1 MNIVTGVGGYVSASV
16 AERLLEAEGAD
27 RLVVASRDQK
37 VLDAWRDRGVDA
49 RYADYNDKASLVDA
63 FRGGERLFLVSA
75 MEAGPSRQRQ
85 HRNAVEA
92 AVEAGVQH
100 IVYTSFIGTER
111 PEVNSV
117 EVADHKFTEGLI
129 QASGLRWNML
139 RNNQYADAMAENQ
152 AAIAITSGQS
162 IGNTGE
168 GLVGFVARSDV
179 AAVAAAIMLGA
190 GEPDTGYDVTGPELL
205 SYRQVGEMIAELSG
219 APITIVDLSD
229 DEMYAM
235 WDALGVPRDATG
247 DFSKSPVPWASDG
260 MVTFGQMIRA
270 GHLARLTDVVERF
283 TGSKPRALRD
293 LMLERRDG
301 WPPAPAGAGAGAQG
315 ADVA

>member
-1 MNIVTGVGGYVSASV
+1 MYIVTGVGGYVSGAV
-16 AERLLEAEGAD
+16 ARQLLEELGPD
-27 RLVVASRDQK
+27 QLVVTSRD
-37 VLDAWRDRGVDA
+37 DATLAEWRELGATTR
-49 RYADYNDKASLVDA
+49 RADYGDKESLVAA
-63 FRGGERLFLVSA
+63 FQGGTHLFMVSA
-75 MEAGPSRQRQ
+75 MEAGPSRQAQ

-92 AVEAGVQH
+92 AVEAGVEH

-129 QASGLRWNML
+129 KDSGITWNFL

-162 IGNTGE
+162 IGNAGDGT
-168 GLVGFVARSDV
+168 VAFVAREDV
-179 AAVAAAIMLGA
+179 AAVAAAVLKGE
-190 GEPDTGYDVTGPELL
+190 GEPNTGYDVTGPELL
-205 SYRQVGEMIAELSG
+205 TYREVGEMIAELSG
-219 APITIVDLSD
+219 APIQIVDLTD

-247 DFSKSPVPWASDG
+247 DFSNSPVPWASDG

-270 GHLARLTDVVERF
+270 GHLGRTTDVVERF
-283 TGSKPRALRD
+283 TGRAPRTLRD
-293 LMLERRDG
+293 LMLERRAG
-301 WPPAPAGAGAGAQG
+301 WPPVPTVVPEGA
-315 ADVA
+315 

>member
-1 MNIVTGVGGYVSASV
+1 MYIVTGVGGFVSSAV
-16 AERLLEAEGAD
+16 AEHLLGEVDPAEII
-27 RLVVASRDQK
+27 VTSRDEQT
-37 VLDAWRDRGVDA
+37 LERWRARGVDA
-49 RYADYNDKASLVDA
+49 RRADYEDRDALVEA

-117 EVADHKFTEGLI
+117 EVADHKVTEALI
-129 QASGLRWNML
+129 LGSRLGWNIL

-152 AAIAITSGQS
+152 AAIAITSGRS
-162 IGNTGE
+162 IGNAGE
-168 GLVGFVARSDV
+168 GRVGFVARADV
-179 AAVAAAIMLGA
+179 AEVAARVLLGE
-190 GEPDTGYDVTGPELL
+190 GEPDTAYDVTGPELL
-205 SYRQVGEMIAELSG
+205 TYREVGEMIAELSG
-219 APITIVDLSD
+219 APIEIVDLTD

-247 DFSKSPVPWASDG
+247 DFSNSPVPWASDG
-260 MVTFGQMIRA
+260 MVTFGRMIRA
-270 GHLARLTDVVERF
+270 GHLGRLTDVVERF
-283 TGSKPRALRD
+283 TGRPPRALRE
-293 LMLERRDG
+293 LMLERRAG
-301 WPPAPAGAGAGAQG
+301 WPPVPEPAA
-315 ADVA
+315 

>member
-1 MNIVTGVGGYVSASV
+1 MYIVTGVGGYVSGAV
-16 AERLLEAEGAD
+16 ARQLLEELGPD
-27 RLVVASRDQK
+27 QLVVTSRDEST
-37 VLDAWRDRGVDA
+37 LGEWRERGVTT
-49 RYADYNDKASLVDA
+49 RRADYGDKESLVAA
-63 FRGGERLFLVSA
+63 FQGGTHLFMVSA
-75 MEAGPSRQRQ
+75 MEAGPSRQAQ

-92 AVEAGVQH
+92 ATEAGVEH

-129 QASGLRWNML
+129 KDSGITWNFL

-162 IGNTGE
+162 IGNAGE
-168 GLVGFVARSDV
+168 GTVAFVAREDV
-179 AAVAAAIMLGA
+179 AAVAAAVLKGE
-190 GEPDTGYDVTGPELL
+190 GEPNTGYDVTGPELL
-205 SYRQVGEMIAELSG
+205 TYREVGEMIAELSG
-219 APITIVDLSD
+219 APIQIVDLTD

-247 DFSKSPVPWASDG
+247 DFSNSPVPWASDG

-270 GHLARLTDVVERF
+270 GHLGRTTDVVERF
-283 TGSKPRALRD
+283 TGRAPRTLRD
-293 LMLERRDG
+293 LMLERQAG
-301 WPPAPAGAGAGAQG
+301 WPPVPEIVPEGA
-315 ADVA
+315 